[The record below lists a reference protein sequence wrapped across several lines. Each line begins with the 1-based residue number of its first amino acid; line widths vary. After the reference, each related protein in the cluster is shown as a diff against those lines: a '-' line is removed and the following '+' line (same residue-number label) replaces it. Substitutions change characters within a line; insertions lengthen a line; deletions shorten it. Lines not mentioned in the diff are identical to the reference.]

1 MTRELQIHIGD
12 SLDSMGQRFIDA
24 WNRAERGDLTDDNA
38 ERHAGFANVELF
50 TRILTPRRLEMLRHV
65 HRQPPRSIRA
75 LSIALG
81 RDYRRVHEDVEA
93 LVSAGLMERDAAGL
107 RADYDS
113 VRVETRI
120 VL

>member
-1 MTRELQIHIGD
+1 MSKELHIHIGD
-12 SLDSMGQRFIDA
+12 SLDEMGRRFVDA
-24 WNRAERGDLTDDNA
+24 WRRADSGELTAETA
-38 ERHAGFANVELF
+38 ERHAGFADVEMF
-50 TRILTPRRLEMLRHV
+50 TRTLTPKRLEMLRHV
-65 HRQPPRSIRA
+65 HHSPPRSIRA

-93 LVSAGLMERDAAGL
+93 LVAAGLMERDASGL

-113 VRVETRI
+113 AVVATRI